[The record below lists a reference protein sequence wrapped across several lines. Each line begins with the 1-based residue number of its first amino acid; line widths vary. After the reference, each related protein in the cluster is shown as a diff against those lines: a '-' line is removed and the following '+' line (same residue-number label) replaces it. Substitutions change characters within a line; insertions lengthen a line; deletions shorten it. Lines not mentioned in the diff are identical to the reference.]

1 MNILIDLK
9 SLFTVNQATREIFIS
24 VAIQFTTFLLLIA
37 LSWIVGKASPRLLKQ
52 IIKRLSPSAFFKIY
66 IALFDSLEKMLEIVG
81 IVILLYLSLNFIQEY
96 AGLYQFLKFFA
107 ELSITISLSILFCG
121 IFRNFLRTY
130 GIMVIRKL
138 GWELDDL
145 LLVLENV
152 GNIIIG
158 FIAAVAFAQSQNINL
173 IGLVAGLGIGG
184 LAFAVAAQKTL
195 EQIFGTLVI
204 YLDRP
209 YTPGEYIRV
218 HLSSQGT
225 LFARVESIG
234 VRSTKLRTPA
244 KNTLVIVPNSIMA
257 GADIENVTR
266 GKKVMVLFYLDFA
279 RILEK
284 SEEALSEKVVKDSIN
299 SLFGIDPNSTKIAF
313 IPQENS
319 SGVRARVSFFILGSN
334 ENSIDFRKR
343 LLLLAN
349 DSIAKKL
356 LTHEIEFTIEE
367 PTIYLESPVTI

>member
-24 VAIQFTTFLLLIA
+24 VAIQFTTFFLLIG

-52 IIKRLSPSAFFKIY
+52 IIRRLSPAAFFKIY
-66 IALFDSLEKMLEIVG
+66 IALFESLEKILEIVG
-81 IVILLYLSLNFIQEY
+81 IVILLALSLNFIQEY

-107 ELSITISLSILFCG
+107 ELSITISLAILFCG

-218 HLSSQGT
+218 NLSSQGT

-244 KNTLVIVPNSIMA
+244 KNTLVIVPNSIMSN
-257 GADIENVTR
+257 ADIENVTR

-284 SEEALSEKVVKDSIN
+284 AEEALSEKVVKDSIN

-313 IPQENS
+313 IPEENS

-334 ENSIDFRKR
+334 ENSIGFRKR

-356 LTHEIEFTIEE
+356 LTHGIEFTIEE